1 MVELRGIQA
10 AGRTGGTAPARTAG
24 VAETAAAERPRT
36 VSNDRVELSRA
47 AMDWVETL
55 NDQRFQ
61 AQERA
66 AALAQKKNDSLGLL
80 DQLKSADESADAQS
94 EALEAMSRC
103 MKIASNLMKGK
114 RVPPRDLKYLMEHE
128 PKLYQMAMS
137 LRRPSKDDEDSD
149 PVITDE
155 IAEEEAAR
163 TAESMAASGG
173 GESGAAAE

>member
-24 VAETAAAERPRT
+24 AAETAAAERPRT

-47 AMDWVETL
+47 AMEWVETL

-137 LRRPSKDDEDSD
+137 RRRPSKDDEDSD